1 MNDVFDTQHLYK
13 SYFKMAL
20 PVVLGLAVTLI
31 YNLADTYFIA
41 RTGNT
46 DLIAGVSLCA
56 PVFTTLMGF
65 GNIFGQGGSSLISRF
80 LGEKNLE
87 KTRSVSSFCFYG
99 AIGTGVLVALI
110 LTVFST
116 QFLTLLGADAD
127 TLIHAYSYYSI
138 LSICAPIMVVSFVH
152 QNLIRCEGLSAESMM
167 GTIIGA
173 VVNIIL
179 DPILISAAGMGAAG
193 AAIAT
198 VIGYLCSVVF
208 YLYIVVKKTKG
219 LSLRLKDCAITP
231 DHAKQLFGI
240 GGTAALSNLMQSVT
254 VILTNQYLLPYGNDR
269 IAAMGV
275 VMKITMI
282 AVLVLVGFSFGG
294 VPVFGYLYG
303 AKRNDELKKLVRFCL
318 CFLSAISLALTVV
331 LFVSADSVIGMFLSD
346 AALIEIG
353 VPMLRYQVAGT
364 VFVGVVQLL
373 TVLFQATG
381 KVLPSFILSIS
392 RQGVVFFAAIVVCAQ
407 LFGYQGVLMG
417 QAAADVLSAII
428 AVVLFYLYMRR

>member
-1 MNDVFDTQHLYK
+1 
-13 SYFKMAL
+13 MAL

-127 TLIHAYSYYSI
+127 TLMHAHSYYSI

-208 YLYIVVKKTKG
+208 YLYIVVKKTSG
-219 LSLRLKDCAITP
+219 LSLRLKDCSITP
-231 DHAKQLFGI
+231 EYAGQLFGI

-318 CFLSAISLALTVV
+318 CFLSAISLTLTAV
-331 LFVSADSVIGMFLSD
+331 LFVSADSVIGMFLS
-346 AALIEIG
+346 AASLIEIG

-364 VFVGVVQLL
+364 VFVGVVQLF

-417 QAAADVLSAII
+417 QAAADVVSAII

>member
-1 MNDVFDTQHLYK
+1 
-13 SYFKMAL
+13 
-20 PVVLGLAVTLI
+20 
-31 YNLADTYFIA
+31 
-41 RTGNT
+41 
-46 DLIAGVSLCA
+46 
-56 PVFTTLMGF
+56 
-65 GNIFGQGGSSLISRF
+65 
-80 LGEKNLE
+80 
-87 KTRSVSSFCFYG
+87 
-99 AIGTGVLVALI
+99 
-110 LTVFST
+110 
-116 QFLTLLGADAD
+116 
-127 TLIHAYSYYSI
+127 
-138 LSICAPIMVVSFVH
+138 MVVSFVH

-275 VMKITMI
+275 VMKITMV

-417 QAAADVLSAII
+417 QAAADVVSAII

>member
-1 MNDVFDTQHLYK
+1 
-13 SYFKMAL
+13 
-20 PVVLGLAVTLI
+20 
-31 YNLADTYFIA
+31 
-41 RTGNT
+41 
-46 DLIAGVSLCA
+46 
-56 PVFTTLMGF
+56 MG
-65 GNIFGQGGSSLISRF
+65 RY
-80 LGEKNLE
+80 
-87 KTRSVSSFCFYG
+87 V
-99 AIGTGVLVALI
+99 
-110 LTVFST
+110 
-116 QFLTLLGADAD
+116 
-127 TLIHAYSYYSI
+127 
-138 LSICAPIMVVSFVH
+138 
-152 QNLIRCEGLSAESMM
+152 
-167 GTIIGA
+167 
-173 VVNIIL
+173 
-179 DPILISAAGMGAAG
+179 
-193 AAIAT
+193 
-198 VIGYLCSVVF
+198 
-208 YLYIVVKKTKG
+208 
-219 LSLRLKDCAITP
+219 RLKDCAITP

-417 QAAADVLSAII
+417 QAAADVVSAII